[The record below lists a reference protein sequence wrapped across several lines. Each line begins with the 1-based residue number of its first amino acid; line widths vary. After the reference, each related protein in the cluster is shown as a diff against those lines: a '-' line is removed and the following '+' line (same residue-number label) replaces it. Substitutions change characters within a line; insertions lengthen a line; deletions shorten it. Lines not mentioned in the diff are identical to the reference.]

1 MNSLRELI
9 IAQKE
14 NEELKKQ
21 IEAFKDNC
29 DAMKDVIEQMKN
41 CVNCKYSED
50 YDYYRDKKCCICSS
64 KYSKWELKEE

>member
-1 MNSLRELI
+1 MNSLKELI

-21 IEAFKDNC
+21 IEAFKNNC

-41 CVNCKYSED
+41 CDNCNHYKYDAESNHYCD
-50 YDYYRDKKCCICSS
+50 
-64 KYSKWELKEE
+64 LKGCMNNEWWKLRE